1 MTNFILPWGCRG
13 IDYTDEDIEAVVD
26 VMRNADPQTQGEHL
40 IEFEKIFSEYHS
52 GVPSFATSSGGG
64 ALEISADL
72 INILPGD

>member
-40 IEFEKIFSEYHS
+40 IEFEKIFS
-52 GVPSFATSSGGG
+52 
-64 ALEISADL
+64 
-72 INILPGD
+72 